1 VEGLAEVADELML
14 EALLEVLVPDVLLL
28 EGLVVV
34 PPNLVQFDL
43 ELVVTMVLSL
53 LTLQPFWP

>member
-1 VEGLAEVADELML
+1 MEGLAEVADELML